1 MSFILKSQQEVM
13 QEIAERAKFKRLEQ
27 NLTQEGLAL
36 RSGVSLGSI
45 KRFERT
51 GEISLKS
58 LIDIALALGCL
69 EDFDALFADNASRG
83 SLFENREEKKRKR
96 GSINEIECFFE
107 RLRQAA
113 LCRDFRR
120 TSTTYLF

>member
-1 MSFILKSQQEVM
+1 M

-45 KRFERT
+45 KRFERS

-69 EDFDALFADNASRG
+69 EDFSALFADNAPRG
-83 SLFENREEKKRKR
+83 SLFESK
-96 GSINEIECFFE
+96 NEIECFFE
-107 RLRQAA
+107 CLRQAA
-113 LCRDFRR
+113 LRWDFRG
-120 TSTTYLF
+120 TGATYLF